1 MASTGLGK
9 KQAAQSFLGSC
20 LVRTSIEL
28 VLEGILCGQIEL
40 TYVGS
45 NPGVGVFELAEFVK
59 STLAATCSKELSG
72 GPDANF
78 ETKWGR
84 AELGMEDVEAV
95 KRVVEILDLKLD

>member
-1 MASTGLGK
+1 
-9 KQAAQSFLGSC
+9 
-20 LVRTSIEL
+20 
-28 VLEGILCGQIEL
+28 LCGQIEL

-45 NPGVGVFELAEFVK
+45 NPGVGVFELAELVK
-59 STLAATCSKELSG
+59 SALATTCSKELCG

-84 AELGMEDVEAV
+84 AEFSVEDVETV